1 LSRVGEKES
10 LKHRSTIG
18 QRLTGRHRFLCEM
31 AGDLEGEEI
40 LDLGCG
46 FGWFEKYAVDRRC
59 RRIVGVESNPRL
71 VELCRKDVPEA
82 EFLLMDAAD
91 VTPDSGTFGVLC
103 AFDFLEHLPRG
114 QEVALLRRVLDL
126 LSPQGRLLL
135 SVPYLSL
142 LSAALD
148 PAFYFGH
155 RHYSAVRIDELLRS
169 AGFRVR
175 RTYFAG
181 GVWEQV
187 SMIWLYIFKWVF
199 RREMPYQDFFERK
212 RTSEYE
218 GYRPQPSIGA
228 CVTMFVE
235 AKPE

>member
-1 LSRVGEKES
+1 MKD
-10 LKHRSTIG
+10 RSTIG
-18 QRLTGRHRFLCEM
+18 QRLTGRHRLLCKM

-46 FGWFEKYAVDRRC
+46 FGWFERYAMDRGC
-59 RRIVGVESNPRL
+59 QRIVGVDTNPRL
-71 VELCRKDVPEA
+71 IELCRLGLPRA
-82 EFLLMDAAD
+82 EFLLLDATN
-91 VTPDSGTFGVLC
+91 VTPDIGTFSVLC
-103 AFDFLEHLPRG
+103 MFDFIEHLPSG
-114 QEVALLRRVLDL
+114 QDVNLLRRTLDL

-155 RHYSAVRIDELLRS
+155 RHYSVRRIEELLRS

-181 GVWEQV
+181 GVWEQI

-199 RREMPYQDFFERK
+199 KREMPYQDFFERK
-212 RTSEYE
+212 RTPEYE
-218 GYRPQPSIGA
+218 NYRPHPSIRA
-228 CVTMFVE
+228 CATMFVE
-235 AKPE
+235 AVPRDSP

>member
-1 LSRVGEKES
+1 MKD
-10 LKHRSTIG
+10 RSTIG
-18 QRLTGRHRFLCEM
+18 QKLTGRHRFLCKM
-31 AGDLEGEEI
+31 AGDLKGEEI
-40 LDLGCG
+40 LNLGCG
-46 FGWFEKYAVDRRC
+46 FGWFENYALDRGCQRILGVDT
-59 RRIVGVESNPRL
+59 NPRL
-71 VELCRKDVPEA
+71 IDLCRRELPSA
-82 EFLLMDAAD
+82 EFLLMDAANL
-91 VTPDSGTFGVLC
+91 TPDIGTFGVLC
-103 AFDFLEHLPRG
+103 AFDVLEHLPRG
-114 QEVALLRRVLDL
+114 QEVALLRRALDL
-126 LSPQGRLLL
+126 LPPQGRLLI

-155 RHYSAVRIDELLRS
+155 RHYSVGRIEELLRS
-169 AGFRVR
+169 AGFRVQ

-199 RREMPYQDFFERK
+199 RREMPYQDFLERK
-212 RTSEYE
+212 RMSEYE